1 MCNVN
6 YQGFTLLLIV
16 CNVNEYV
23 HPTSGVCAAC
33 PTDSTSAGGTP
44 SMCTCNARTG
54 RVNEADVTL
63 PCLGESHQHSVC
75 IKVLYIGCLRGEKT

>member
-1 MCNVN
+1 MSMSC
-6 YQGFTLLLIV
+6 IIPAV
-16 CNVNEYV
+16 CEVNEYV

-54 RVNEADVTL
+54 RVNETDVTL
-63 PCLGESHQHSVC
+63 PCLGEYQS
-75 IKVLYIGCLRGEKT
+75 RAFD